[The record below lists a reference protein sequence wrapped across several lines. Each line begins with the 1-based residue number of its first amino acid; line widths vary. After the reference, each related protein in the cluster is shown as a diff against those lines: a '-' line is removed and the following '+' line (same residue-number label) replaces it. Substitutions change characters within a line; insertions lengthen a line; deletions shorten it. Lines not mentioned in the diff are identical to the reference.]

1 MGQSLLQ
8 RLVSDHFPIL
18 LEGGGG
24 LVRGPLPFRFE
35 NMWIR
40 DESFKD
46 LIKDW
51 WQNMRFN
58 GTRSYII
65 LEKLKALKSRIKI
78 WNREVFGKVEDSK
91 KTALARVDF
100 GMRWK
105 ARELCQVKS
114 WKRE

>member
-1 MGQSLLQ
+1 MRNPLL
-8 RLVSDHFPIL
+8 
-18 LEGGGG
+18 
-24 LVRGPLPFRFE
+24 FRFE

-65 LEKLKALKSRIKI
+65 LEKLKALKSRIKN

-91 KTALARVDF
+91 KAALARVDF
-100 GMRWK
+100 WDEVEGQRTMSSK
-105 ARELCQVKS
+105 ELEERVRAKS
-114 WKRE
+114 DYKKWAIMEETS